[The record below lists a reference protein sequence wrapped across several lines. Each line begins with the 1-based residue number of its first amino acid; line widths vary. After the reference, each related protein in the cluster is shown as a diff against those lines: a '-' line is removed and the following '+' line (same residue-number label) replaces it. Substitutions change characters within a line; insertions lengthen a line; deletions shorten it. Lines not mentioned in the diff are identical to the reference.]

1 MTPSFLRVDFVSAD
15 SRSLTVAF
23 SLSENLNRYFN
34 EPHLFR
40 VEYSQDISG
49 VPEGILVIP
58 FITNVL
64 PIIWLTDAVLQVPRL
79 DRVFYE
85 SIPEIKKGYAGIS
98 PMLTFKGRVEV
109 GEIEEY
115 DVSPSE
121 QVAAFFSGG
130 VDAFA
135 TLIRHREETPILLTM
150 RGADIKL
157 TDEEGWQVVH
167 DHTLETARQFDLPEP
182 MFITSNFR
190 TFLRE
195 GELTNLVKSS
205 GCNYWLGYQC
215 GIGLIGHAAPIV
227 FRRRLKT
234 VYIASSNTICDRVIG
249 GSDPSID
256 EKVCWAA
263 SSIVHDAYEWD
274 RQRKLRS
281 IVEYAHH
288 TGTYPQLRVCWIT
301 SGGKNCSQCEKCL
314 RTIYGLM
321 AEGED
326 PSHYGFKLTSLHPV
340 RHRRTMFS
348 LSKDLRLD
356 NWEPIFLRFRET
368 MHYADDSRV
377 SWIFRIKDLR
387 HCPMQDRLYFLRWKY
402 VRKLQHMFS
411 NIRRALTGK

>member
-1 MTPSFLRVDFVSAD
+1 MTPSFLRVDSVSAD

-23 SLSENLNRYFN
+23 SLSANLNRYFN
-34 EPHLFR
+34 EPHVFR
-40 VEYSQDISG
+40 VKYSQDISG

-85 SIPEIKKGYAGIS
+85 SIPEIKKGYADMS

-109 GEIEEY
+109 DELEEH

-135 TLIRHREETPILLTM
+135 TLIRHREEKPILLTM
-150 RGADIKL
+150 RGSDINL
-157 TDEEGWQVVH
+157 ADEEGWQVVH

-182 MFITSNFR
+182 VFITSNFR

-195 GELTNLVKSS
+195 GELTNLVKVS
-205 GCNYWLGYQC
+205 GYNYWLGYQC
-215 GIGLIGHAAPIV
+215 GIGLIGHAAPMA
-227 FRRRLKT
+227 FCRRFKT
-234 VYIASSNTICDRVIG
+234 VYIASSFTSHDQVIC
-249 GSDPSID
+249 GSDPTID
-256 EKVCWAA
+256 EKVRWA
-263 SSIVHDAYEWD
+263 SSSVVHDGYEWN
-274 RQRKLRS
+274 RQRKLKS
-281 IVEYAHH
+281 IVEYAHC
-288 TGTYPQLRVCWIT
+288 TGAYPQLRVCWIT

-314 RTIYGLM
+314 RTMYGIL

-326 PSHYGFKLTSLHPV
+326 PTRYGFDMSSLHPV
-340 RHRRTMFS
+340 RNRRTMLA
-348 LSKDLRLD
+348 LSKDFRLAE
-356 NWEPIFLRFRET
+356 WEPILLRFRET
-368 MHYADDSRV
+368 RHYAEDSRV
-377 SWIFRIKDLR
+377 NWIFKIKDLR
-387 HCPMQDRLYFLRWKY
+387 HCPMQDRLYFLRRKY

-411 NIRRALTGK
+411 KIRRALTGK